1 MSSTTP
7 PPPKSGGSGPF
18 IVAAVVMLLLMGG
31 LILWKMTGRETKS
44 AEPAPSAVATAAEP
58 ELEQPPPP
66 PPPPPVEEDAGK
78 APEKQI
84 VKKGNVSGGST
95 CAAVCTGEE
104 PAGLRTILSSRA
116 GQARG
121 CYQRALLNNNTLQGR
136 MMVNVKISST
146 GQVCSANIAKNEV
159 GDPGLTSCVLQV
171 FRSATFP
178 SPKGGCVEANVP
190 LNFERKE

>member
-18 IVAAVVMLLLMGG
+18 IIAAVVMLLLMGG
-31 LILWKMTGRETKS
+31 LILWKVTGREPKPVD
-44 AEPAPSAVATAAEP
+44 PAPVAAATTSAVP
-58 ELEQPPPP
+58 VLEEPP

-84 VKKGNVSGGST
+84 VKKGTVSGGST
-95 CAAVCTGEE
+95 CSAVCTGEE
-104 PAGLRTILSSRA
+104 PAALRGVLSGRA

-121 CYQRALLNNNTLQGR
+121 CYDRALRNNSTLEGR

-146 GQVCSANIAKNEV
+146 GQVCAASVAKNEV

-171 FRSATFP
+171 FRSGTFP
-178 SPKGGCVEANVP
+178 QPKGGCVEANVP
-190 LNFERKE
+190 LNFKKKD